1 MSSPIFISHSSRD
14 RDWAYRLIND
24 LEKRG
29 VPCWISSRDIE
40 PGADYQ
46 KSIVDALEAAPAMV
60 LLFSDHANNSKEI
73 PREMAIASVKS
84 KPMIPVRIEDVV
96 PRNAL
101 EYSLTN
107 AQFLDLF
114 ANYEETMARLAES
127 LLRQI
132 AASKLNV
139 SSAKPATVVDKPAP
153 AQPKSGKGPTIPPRA
168 EKPQSMPPLKSKSNN
183 KVYMG
188 VGAVALLAV
197 AGVFVFTSQDD
208 ATQVQTVQ
216 SIPAPQAAPPVAKP
230 APASV
235 EQPPKNEAKKVTP
248 PPAPAVSTAP
258 EKEVAPAVS
267 AAPEESA
274 PAGGIDALVAST
286 KQLRA
291 SDRVEALQKSPLIE
305 SQKMSA
311 GQMLSLLSGTS
322 NSERSRLI
330 ERLLPFTAQPIVV
343 ADALKLLNLTG
354 DSWDSTVI
362 TLNPALPDNL
372 KDEEILALLGT
383 TASSSRARVLE
394 SLAPKGV
401 APFNMAV
408 VEKIL
413 RPMNDSRSSAI
424 RTLVNLLPQ
433 PLPEDSFNMLLNSLN
448 DSTRNNTIEA
458 MQPVLA
464 NTLTVSGALKLL
476 ENTNDSWTSALSTL
490 SSRLPDNLTAAEG
503 AQLLGRTQNSSRSR
517 GLETVAPHLA
527 SGLKGS
533 DAESMLRGMND
544 SWYTG
549 VYSLVPRLAK
559 AQDSASILTLLG
571 TTKNST
577 RNRTIEALATVLPA
591 KISVDDAVSML
602 DGTGDSR
609 LSTVIFLLPYLPR
622 LSQQDLDNLAGNI
635 STSDRQRLAEATKR

>member
-29 VPCWISSRDIE
+29 VACWISSRDIE

-248 PPAPAVSTAP
+248 PP
-258 EKEVAPAVS
+258 APAVS

-609 LSTVIFLLPYLPR
+609 LSTAIFLLPYLPR

>member
-14 RDWAYRLIND
+14 RDWASRLIAD

-73 PREMAIASVKS
+73 PREMAIASGKS

-114 ANYEETMARLAES
+114 ANYEGTMTRLTES

-132 AASKLNV
+132 AASELNV
-139 SSAKPATVVDKPAP
+139 SSAKPAVVVDKPAP
-153 AQPKSGKGPTIPPRA
+153 TKSAQPRDVKDPPKQPA
-168 EKPQSMPPLKSKSNN
+168 EKVPPQKPKSNN

-188 VGAVALLAV
+188 VGAVALLAI
-197 AGVFVFTSQDD
+197 AGVVTLTSQDD
-208 ATQVQTVQ
+208 APQTQTVQ
-216 SIPAPQAAPPVAKP
+216 STPAPQAAPPVAKP
-230 APASV
+230 APAIA
-235 EQPPKNEAKKVTP
+235 EQPQRSEVKAVTP
-248 PPAPAVSTAP
+248 PPTPT
-258 EKEVAPAVS
+258 VS
-267 AAPEESA
+267 AAPEEDAA
-274 PAGGIDALVAST
+274 PGDIGALVAST

-291 SDRVEALQKSPLIE
+291 SDRVEALQKSPLME
-305 SQKMSA
+305 SQKLSA

-322 NSERSRLI
+322 NSQRSNLI
-330 ERLLPFTAQPIVV
+330 EKLLPFTEQPIAVT
-343 ADALKLLNLTG
+343 DALKLLNLTG
-354 DSWDSTVI
+354 DSWASTVT

-372 KDEEILALLGT
+372 KDEEVLALLGT
-383 TASSSRARVLE
+383 TSSSSRARVLE

-401 APFNMAV
+401 APFDLAV

-413 RPMNDSRSSAI
+413 RPMNDSRSGAI

-433 PLPEDSFNMLLNSLN
+433 PLPEDSFGMLLTSINNSQ
-448 DSTRNNTIEA
+448 RNNTIEA
-458 MQPVLA
+458 MQPALA
-464 NTLTVSGALKLL
+464 NTLTLSGTLKLL
-476 ENTNDSWTSALSTL
+476 ENTNDSWTSTLYTL
-490 SSRLPDNLTAAEG
+490 SPRLPENLTAAEG

-517 GLETVAPHLA
+517 GLEAVAPHLA
-527 SGLKGS
+527 DGLKGS
-533 DAESMLRGMND
+533 DTEAMLKSMND
-544 SWYTG
+544 SWYNG
-549 VYSLVPRLAK
+549 VYLLVPRLAK
-559 AQDSASILTLLG
+559 DQDSASIVTLLG
-571 TTKNST
+571 PTKNST
-577 RNRTIEALATVLPA
+577 RRRTIEALGSVLPA
-591 KISVDDAVSML
+591 KISVDDAVNML

-609 LSTVIFLLPYLPR
+609 LSAAIFLLPYLPQQ
-622 LSQQDLDNLAGNI
+622 LSQQDLDNLAGNL
-635 STSDRQRLAEATKR
+635 SKSDRQRLVEAMKR

>member
-29 VPCWISSRDIE
+29 VACWISSRDIE

-73 PREMAIASVKS
+73 PREMAIASGKS

-114 ANYEETMARLAES
+114 ANYEETMTRLTES

-139 SSAKPATVVDKPAP
+139 SSAKPAAVVDKPAS

-168 EKPQSMPPLKSKSNN
+168 EKPQSLPLKPKSNN

-216 SIPAPQAAPPVAKP
+216 SIPAPQAASPVAKP

-248 PPAPAVSTAP
+248 PPAPAVEKAP
-258 EKEVAPAVS
+258 EKEATPAVS
-267 AAPEESA
+267 VAPEESEA
-274 PAGGIDALVAST
+274 AGGIDALVASA

-305 SQKMSA
+305 SQKISA

-401 APFNMAV
+401 APFDMTV

-433 PLPEDSFNMLLNSLN
+433 PLPEDSFNMLLTSLN
-448 DSTRNNTIEA
+448 GSTRNNTIEA

-464 NTLTVSGALKLL
+464 NTLTLSGSLKLL

-490 SSRLPDNLTAAEG
+490 SPRLPENLTAAEG

-517 GLETVAPHLA
+517 SLETVAPHLA
-527 SGLKGS
+527 PGLKGS

-544 SWYTG
+544 SWYSG

-559 AQDSASILTLLG
+559 AQDNASILTLLG

-609 LSTVIFLLPYLPR
+609 LSTAIFLLPYLPR

-635 STSDRQRLAEATKR
+635 STSDRQRLVEATKR

>member
-29 VPCWISSRDIE
+29 VACWISSRDIE

-274 PAGGIDALVAST
+274 PAGALMHWS
-286 KQLRA
+286 
-291 SDRVEALQKSPLIE
+291 
-305 SQKMSA
+305 
-311 GQMLSLLSGTS
+311 
-322 NSERSRLI
+322 
-330 ERLLPFTAQPIVV
+330 
-343 ADALKLLNLTG
+343 
-354 DSWDSTVI
+354 
-362 TLNPALPDNL
+362 
-372 KDEEILALLGT
+372 
-383 TASSSRARVLE
+383 RVLN
-394 SLAPKGV
+394 SCVRVTA
-401 APFNMAV
+401 
-408 VEKIL
+408 L
-413 RPMNDSRSSAI
+413 RRY
-424 RTLVNLLPQ
+424 
-433 PLPEDSFNMLLNSLN
+433 
-448 DSTRNNTIEA
+448 
-458 MQPVLA
+458 
-464 NTLTVSGALKLL
+464 KK
-476 ENTNDSWTSALSTL
+476 ALS
-490 SSRLPDNLTAAEG
+490 SKVR
-503 AQLLGRTQNSSRSR
+503 R
-517 GLETVAPHLA
+517 
-527 SGLKGS
+527 
-533 DAESMLRGMND
+533 
-544 SWYTG
+544 
-549 VYSLVPRLAK
+549 
-559 AQDSASILTLLG
+559 
-571 TTKNST
+571 
-577 RNRTIEALATVLPA
+577 
-591 KISVDDAVSML
+591 
-602 DGTGDSR
+602 
-609 LSTVIFLLPYLPR
+609 
-622 LSQQDLDNLAGNI
+622 
-635 STSDRQRLAEATKR
+635 

>member
-29 VPCWISSRDIE
+29 VACWISSRDIE

-609 LSTVIFLLPYLPR
+609 LSTAIFLLPYLPR

>member
-73 PREMAIASVKS
+73 PREMAIASGKS

-114 ANYEETMARLAES
+114 ANYEGTMTRLTEA

-139 SSAKPATVVDKPAP
+139 SSAKPAAVVDKPAP
-153 AQPKSGKGPTIPPRA
+153 TKSPQPRDANDQTKQTRTEKTPPP
-168 EKPQSMPPLKSKSNN
+168 KPKSNN
-183 KVYMG
+183 KVYIGGG
-188 VGAVALLAV
+188 VVALLAI
-197 AGVFVFTSQDD
+197 AGVFTLTSHDD
-208 ATQVQTVQ
+208 APQTQTIQ
-216 SIPAPQAAPPVAKP
+216 SAPAPQTAPPAAKP
-230 APASV
+230 APAIA
-235 EQPPKNEAKKVTP
+235 EQPQQSEAKAVTP
-248 PPAPAVSTAP
+248 PPAPAVS
-258 EKEVAPAVS
+258 V
-267 AAPEESA
+267 APEEDAA
-274 PAGGIDALVAST
+274 PGDIGALVTST

-291 SDRVEALQKSPLIE
+291 SDRIEALQKSPLME
-305 SQKMSA
+305 SQKLSA
-311 GQMLSLLSGTS
+311 GQMLTLLSGTS
-322 NSERSRLI
+322 NSQRSNLI
-330 ERLLPFTAQPIVV
+330 EDLLPFTEQPIAVT
-343 ADALKLLNLTG
+343 DALKLLNLTG
-354 DSWDSTVI
+354 DSWASTVT

-383 TASSSRARVLE
+383 TSSSSRSRVLE

-401 APFNMAV
+401 APFDLAI

-413 RPMNDSRSSAI
+413 RPMNDSRSGAI

-433 PLPEDSFNMLLNSLN
+433 PLPEDSFGMLLTSINNSQ
-448 DSTRNNTIEA
+448 RNNTIEA
-458 MQPVLA
+458 MQPALA
-464 NTLTVSGALKLL
+464 NTLTLSGTLKLL
-476 ENTNDSWTSALSTL
+476 ENTNDSWTSTLYTL
-490 SSRLPDNLTAAEG
+490 SPRLPENLTAAEG
-503 AQLLGRTQNSSRSR
+503 TQLLGRTQNSSRAR
-517 GLETVAPHLA
+517 GLEAVAPHLA

-533 DAESMLRGMND
+533 DTESLLKGMND
-544 SWYTG
+544 SWYSG
-549 VYSLVPRLAK
+549 VYLLVPRLAK
-559 AQDSASILTLLG
+559 DQDNASILTLLG
-571 TTKNST
+571 PTKNST
-577 RNRTIEALATVLPA
+577 RNRTIEALGSVLPA
-591 KISVDDAVSML
+591 KISVDDAVNML
-602 DGTGDSR
+602 NGTGDSR
-609 LSTVIFLLPYLPR
+609 LSTAIFLLHYLPP

-635 STSDRQRLAEATKR
+635 SKSDRQRLFEATKS

>member
-1 MSSPIFISHSSRD
+1 
-14 RDWAYRLIND
+14 
-24 LEKRG
+24 
-29 VPCWISSRDIE
+29 
-40 PGADYQ
+40 
-46 KSIVDALEAAPAMV
+46 
-60 LLFSDHANNSKEI
+60 
-73 PREMAIASVKS
+73 
-84 KPMIPVRIEDVV
+84 
-96 PRNAL
+96 
-101 EYSLTN
+101 
-107 AQFLDLF
+107 
-114 ANYEETMARLAES
+114 
-127 LLRQI
+127 
-132 AASKLNV
+132 
-139 SSAKPATVVDKPAP
+139 AKPATVVDKPAP

-362 TLNPALPDNL
+362 TL
-372 KDEEILALLGT
+372 
-383 TASSSRARVLE
+383 
-394 SLAPKGV
+394 
-401 APFNMAV
+401 
-408 VEKIL
+408 
-413 RPMNDSRSSAI
+413 
-424 RTLVNLLPQ
+424 
-433 PLPEDSFNMLLNSLN
+433 
-448 DSTRNNTIEA
+448 
-458 MQPVLA
+458 
-464 NTLTVSGALKLL
+464 
-476 ENTNDSWTSALSTL
+476 
-490 SSRLPDNLTAAEG
+490 
-503 AQLLGRTQNSSRSR
+503 
-517 GLETVAPHLA
+517 
-527 SGLKGS
+527 
-533 DAESMLRGMND
+533 
-544 SWYTG
+544 
-549 VYSLVPRLAK
+549 
-559 AQDSASILTLLG
+559 
-571 TTKNST
+571 
-577 RNRTIEALATVLPA
+577 
-591 KISVDDAVSML
+591 
-602 DGTGDSR
+602 
-609 LSTVIFLLPYLPR
+609 
-622 LSQQDLDNLAGNI
+622 
-635 STSDRQRLAEATKR
+635 